1 MASTLDKPC
10 VASEQDRVAL
20 GSLVGVGLGKKRIER
35 LLNYV
40 VELCYQYWPSV
51 GFLAVHRQLNRT
63 ARRSLGWSVT
73 TNNQILH
80 DTKE

>member
-20 GSLVGVGLGKKRIER
+20 VSLVGVGLGTKRIER

-40 VELCYQYWPSV
+40 VELCYP
-51 GFLAVHRQLNRT
+51 F
-63 ARRSLGWSVT
+63 RSEKINIGRVLVF
-73 TNNQILH
+73 
-80 DTKE
+80 